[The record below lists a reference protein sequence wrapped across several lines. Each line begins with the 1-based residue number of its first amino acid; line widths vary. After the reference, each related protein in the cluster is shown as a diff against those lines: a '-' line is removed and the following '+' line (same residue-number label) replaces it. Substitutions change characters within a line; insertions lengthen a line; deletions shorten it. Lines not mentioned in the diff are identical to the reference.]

1 MRWLH
6 NPDPVGLF
14 GTGGASFCTQYFP
27 CACYCAPKLEKLMIF
42 GE

>member
-1 MRWLH
+1 MRWIY

-14 GTGGASFCTQYFP
+14 GTNGASWCTLYQP
-27 CACYCAPKLEKLMIF
+27 CACYCAPKLEKLMIW